1 MKGKNGIILLMAI
14 CCASCEGDKIDQSL
28 EKTQFHINALISKSE
43 TKMTDDTWINGDAIG
58 IYTKKS
64 EETLSSG
71 GLKSNVKYIN
81 GNGATFLP
89 AKEGEAI
96 QLPSEGDNIDFI
108 GYYPYQEKIDVFS
121 YAVDVSNQTN
131 QAAIDLLFSDNE
143 TNRSAE
149 NTDVK
154 MIFKHQLSRIILQIS
169 AEDSEMGLSGLQATM
184 TNAAR
189 KASFSLN
196 DATLS
201 APTATG
207 DIPFN
212 VAADGKTA
220 VAIVLP
226 DNDLSDNLLIL
237 IIDQIEYK
245 YSLSLSTKIKTFEK
259 GCKYTYMITL
269 NEKEKTITVDV
280 NSSIDTWTEGPS
292 ETVALDPS
300 DKPVIP
306 TIGDGSEENPYTVSD
321 AKSRQ
326 GGTDVWVKGYIV
338 GCFNGSVKK
347 FINTTEG
354 AVASNLALADSPTE
368 TEAANTFPVEL
379 ENGKN
384 RTALNLVDHPENFK
398 KEVMVE
404 GDLEK
409 YFSLPG
415 IKSLSAYK
423 FVK

>member
-1 MKGKNGIILLMAI
+1 
-14 CCASCEGDKIDQSL
+14 
-28 EKTQFHINALISKSE
+28 
-43 TKMTDDTWINGDAIG
+43 
-58 IYTKKS
+58 
-64 EETLSSG
+64 
-71 GLKSNVKYIN
+71 
-81 GNGATFLP
+81 
-89 AKEGEAI
+89 
-96 QLPSEGDNIDFI
+96 
-108 GYYPYQEKIDVFS
+108 
-121 YAVDVSNQTN
+121 
-131 QAAIDLLFSDNE
+131 AIDLLFSDNE

-237 IIDQIEYK
+237 VIDQIEYK

-338 GCFNGSVKK
+338 GSFGGSVKK
-347 FINTTEG
+347 FINTAEG
-354 AVASNLALADSPTE
+354 AAASNLALADSPAE
-368 TEAANTFPVEL
+368 TAAANTLPVEL
-379 ENGKN
+379 KSGKI